1 MKETDAN
8 IARRNKMQDSTLAD
22 TDYPH
27 FSIFTFEVN
36 CAFMEEKD
44 NHVAKVVID
53 EEELDGIVIYSSLN
67 LEQCSSVK
75 NVGI

>member
-1 MKETDAN
+1 MKEIDAN
-8 IARRNKMQDSTLAD
+8 IARRNKMQDSTVGD

-27 FSIFTFEVN
+27 FFIFTFEVN

-44 NHVAKVVID
+44 NHVANAVID
-53 EEELDGIVIYSSLN
+53 GEELDGIEIYGILN